1 MRNMSTKTVTV
12 KCKIKGVW
20 TQLTEKNITNK
31 VVKVLVNILKV
42 NHKYIGVAVKNN
54 MKTIT
59 AFLEKDSI
67 KKLHIE

>member
-1 MRNMSTKTVTV
+1 MSTKTVTV